1 MHKEVKAKRTRR
13 SERYRKRPHHEH
25 KVNFSAGNYVLRPRV
40 DEKLHANNLKVM
52 WVEPY
57 RIMASANYFLL

>member
-52 WVEPY
+52 SP
-57 RIMASANYFLL
+57 